1 MFGFVWGLRW
11 FIYLLFVVSS
21 VFPVVG
27 SLSGQQPSP
36 GSPSGRE
43 CRPTVRVGNF
53 TTGMALGFGFI
64 QTDKS
69 HSEKAVSRK
78 ERGFVLDLTP

>member
-11 FIYLLFVVSS
+11 FIFLLFVVNS
-21 VFPVVG
+21 VFPIVG

-36 GSPSGRE
+36 GSPSGRV
-43 CRPTVRVGNF
+43 CRPTVGVGIV

-78 ERGFVLDLTP
+78 ERGFVLNLTP